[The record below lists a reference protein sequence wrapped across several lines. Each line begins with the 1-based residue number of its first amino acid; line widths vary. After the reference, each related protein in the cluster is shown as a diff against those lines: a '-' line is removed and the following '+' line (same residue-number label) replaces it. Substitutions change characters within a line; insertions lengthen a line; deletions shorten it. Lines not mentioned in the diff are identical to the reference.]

1 MVGDIREQSQ
11 KISYVSENKVTEIG
25 YFMRFAEFSPETK
38 NVVGI
43 VAVIIDK
50 TGKIIYRDPKSIR
63 FVFE

>member
-1 MVGDIREQSQ
+1 
-11 KISYVSENKVTEIG
+11 
-25 YFMRFAEFSPETK
+25 MRFAEFSPETK

-43 VAVIIDK
+43 VAVILDK